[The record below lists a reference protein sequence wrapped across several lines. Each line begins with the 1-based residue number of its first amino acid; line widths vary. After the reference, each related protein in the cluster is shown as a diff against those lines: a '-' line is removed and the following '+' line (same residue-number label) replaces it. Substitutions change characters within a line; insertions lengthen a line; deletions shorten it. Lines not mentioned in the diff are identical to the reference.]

1 LMNTQMLA
9 DTWDDVVP
17 ILDTHTQQAGALQL
31 GGLPYAELRD
41 TLPLL
46 IQDLHA
52 GAQHIAEIIHDL
64 RDFARPYDHRPQEL
78 VCLNDAVQ
86 HGVRL
91 LRHLIQRRTTQFQ
104 VELATAL
111 PPVWGDAQHL
121 AHVVVNLVVNAL
133 EALPDA
139 GYGVHVSTHCAPEE
153 HGLVLEVADQGVG
166 IAPQHLARLC
176 DPFFTTKAARGG
188 TGLGL
193 AITATLVHAHGGR
206 LTFQS
211 EPGQGTCVRVSL
223 PAADST
229 LAAAAA
235 HSAEAR

>member
-1 LMNTQMLA
+1 
-9 DTWDDVVP
+9 VR
-17 ILDTHTQQAGALQL
+17 H
-31 GGLPYAELRD
+31 
-41 TLPLL
+41 LL
-46 IQDLHA
+46 I
-52 GAQHIAEIIHDL
+52 
-64 RDFARPYDHRPQEL
+64 
-78 VCLNDAVQ
+78 
-86 HGVRL
+86 
-91 LRHLIQRRTTQFQ
+91 
-104 VELATAL
+104 
-111 PPVWGDAQHL
+111 
-121 AHVVVNLVVNAL
+121 VNAL
-133 EALPDA
+133 EALPDP
-139 GYGVHVSTHCAPEE
+139 GCGVRVSTRLVPEDHC
-153 HGLVLEVADQGVG
+153 LVLEVADQGVG

-193 AITATLVHAHGGR
+193 AITANLVHAHGGR

>member
-1 LMNTQMLA
+1 M
-9 DTWDDVVP
+9 
-17 ILDTHTQQAGALQL
+17 
-31 GGLPYAELRD
+31 
-41 TLPLL
+41 
-46 IQDLHA
+46 
-52 GAQHIAEIIHDL
+52 
-64 RDFARPYDHRPQEL
+64 
-78 VCLNDAVQ
+78 
-86 HGVRL
+86 
-91 LRHLIQRRTTQFQ
+91 
-104 VELATAL
+104 ELAAAL

-139 GYGVHVSTHCAPEE
+139 GCGVHVSTRYAPEE
-153 HGLVLEVADQGVG
+153 HRLVLEVADQGVG

-211 EPGQGTCVRVSL
+211 EPGQGTCVRVTL
-223 PAADST
+223 PTADST